1 MVVGSLSGSVVCVGW
16 LGPSYIVRD
25 FLVSLD
31 FLKNRIEQSHTFSA
45 ETNLHE
51 ANNLQSCFG
60 REKDV

>member
-1 MVVGSLSGSVVCVGW
+1 MVCVGW
-16 LGPSYIVRD
+16 LGPSSIVRD